1 MSGRGT
7 LSPDMQEL
15 VNKTVETLK
24 LDIVQGLAYEQSP
37 DAFKGQ
43 GIEKNPSK
51 LGAIVAKRLRGL
63 SKDSKFARAD
73 YSKTLPIEQLY
84 DADIRRLTRVHN
96 VELLSGTPVLKQS
109 DLAKSYAFVARDLA
123 SAERITAL
131 HDNLFDTEIDPE
143 TVKADAKTVILNSMP
158 AVTMNPAIARMIAD
172 RKKLVGTIDWSSI
185 FTNDGR
191 EDNEEESAPDIQLNR
206 GLKFRIHR
214 VKCVDETNP
223 EWPGHDKIAAGG
235 VAVDWKEESSKI
247 SEFRVGDS
255 FDDGESKYYSPPRVL
270 KTFSLNDAAYPA
282 DFLMVV
288 ALAEKDNG
296 GLSQF
301 INELWDAIKDQ
312 VQLILTAVGAAAG
325 LAAGTAIGG
334 TLGTA
339 VGGPIGAIIGV
350 AAGAIIGALVGW
362 LIGALKDDIFE
373 PQSAAL
379 RLPVHDSTFAGGSL
393 TSPTMTLDF
402 RDHGGHY
409 RVYYSWQITR

>member
-1 MSGRGT
+1 
-7 LSPDMQEL
+7 
-15 VNKTVETLK
+15 
-24 LDIVQGLAYEQSP
+24 
-37 DAFKGQ
+37 
-43 GIEKNPSK
+43 
-51 LGAIVAKRLRGL
+51 
-63 SKDSKFARAD
+63 
-73 YSKTLPIEQLY
+73 
-84 DADIRRLTRVHN
+84 
-96 VELLSGTPVLKQS
+96 
-109 DLAKSYAFVARDLA
+109 
-123 SAERITAL
+123 
-131 HDNLFDTEIDPE
+131 
-143 TVKADAKTVILNSMP
+143 
-158 AVTMNPAIARMIAD
+158 
-172 RKKLVGTIDWSSI
+172 
-185 FTNDGR
+185 
-191 EDNEEESAPDIQLNR
+191 
-206 GLKFRIHR
+206 
-214 VKCVDETNP
+214 
-223 EWPGHDKIAAGG
+223 
-235 VAVDWKEESSKI
+235 
-247 SEFRVGDS
+247 
-255 FDDGESKYYSPPRVL
+255 
-270 KTFSLNDAAYPA
+270 
-282 DFLMVV
+282 MVV